1 MSTKYIAVEKCC
13 ILNGARYFEPKFSQQ
28 DFKMGVIYFC
38 QKSHIN
44 TAIACLF
51 VVRGTFICHLTEC
64 HLSRSMRKTVH
75 VRAWLIQEDPTHGC
89 LTKRFSR

>member
-38 QKSHIN
+38 QKKSHKYSHSM
-44 TAIACLF
+44 L
-51 VVRGTFICHLTEC
+51 IC
-64 HLSRSMRKTVH
+64 
-75 VRAWLIQEDPTHGC
+75 G
-89 LTKRFSR
+89 